1 MHEMRVDEVS
11 LPVDPIDLDN
21 AKVLIQLEQAE
32 GAKGKKCYHWWAK
45 AEECQWYDS
54 G

>member
-1 MHEMRVDEVS
+1 MHEMQVDKVS
-11 LPVDPIDLDN
+11 TPVHTIDLDN

-32 GAKGKKCYHWWAK
+32 GAKGKKMLSLMS
-45 AEECQWYDS
+45 Q

>member
-11 LPVDPIDLDN
+11 FLVDPIDLDN

-32 GAKGKKCYHWWAK
+32 GGKGKKCYHW
-45 AEECQWYDS
+45 
-54 G
+54 